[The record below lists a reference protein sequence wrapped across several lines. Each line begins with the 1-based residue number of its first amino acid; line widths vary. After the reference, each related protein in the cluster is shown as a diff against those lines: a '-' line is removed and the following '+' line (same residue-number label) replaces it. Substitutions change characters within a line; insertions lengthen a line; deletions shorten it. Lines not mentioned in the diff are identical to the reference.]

1 MVINYSFININDL
14 NKFIKKK
21 LSWKVFYKIFLF
33 RYHYIITVLIDVV
46 KALVTQGALYALYTL
61 SPAKATFYLFIF
73 YFSSST
79 SFKCYFI
86 Y

>member
-1 MVINYSFININDL
+1 MVINYLFININDL
-14 NKFIKKK
+14 NKNII
-21 LSWKVFYKIFLF
+21 SWKVFYKIFLF

-46 KALVTQGALYALYTL
+46 KSLYVL